1 LSEKQKLGEK
11 IIFIKAIPIIYP
23 ERNVARQIQVEMW
36 LDLTQA
42 IKELGLKPKPKL
54 DYLV

>member
-1 LSEKQKLGEK
+1 LSEKQKLREK